1 MSGHSKWATTHRQKE
16 LVDAKRGAIFT
27 KFANIITIAA
37 RRGGDPNSNPSLR
50 AAVDRAREA
59 SMPKDN
65 IERAIKKGT
74 GELGG
79 EQVEE
84 LYYEGIVPPGVQIVV
99 KCLTDNKNRSGS
111 TVRHLFTKN
120 GGSFSAVMWN
130 FSQFGVVRVES
141 GEIKEKKMNNE
152 TLELELID
160 QGIEDFK
167 KEEEGITVYAEVKD
181 LQKIRD
187 FIEKKGLKVSSAEI
201 EYVAKDKIDL
211 AASDQEKMEKFLEE
225 LDDNEDVND
234 YYTNIANL

>member
-37 RRGGDPNSNPSLR
+37 RKGGDPNANPSLR
-50 AAVDRAREA
+50 AAIDRARDV

-79 EQVEE
+79 AVVEE
-84 LYYEGIVPPGVQIVV
+84 LFYEGILPGGIQVVV

-120 GGSFSAVMWN
+120 GGAFGAVLWN
-130 FSQFGVVRVES
+130 FSQLGVIRIANEQLT
-141 GEIKEKKMNNE
+141 EKKISHE
-152 TLELELID
+152 DLELELID
-160 QGIEDFK
+160 QNIIDFK
-167 KEEEGITVYAEVKD
+167 KEEEGITICTEIKD
-181 LQKIRD
+181 LQAVKD
-187 FIEKKGLKVSSAEI
+187 FLEGKGLEVESAEI
-201 EYVAKDKIDL
+201 EYVAKDKV
-211 AASDQEKMEKFLEE
+211 AASEEEKPKLDKFMEE

-234 YYTNIANL
+234 YYTNLL

>member
-27 KFANIITIAA
+27 KLANIITIAA
-37 RRGGDPNSNPSLR
+37 RKGGDVNANPSLR
-50 AAVDRAREA
+50 AAVDRARDA

-84 LYYEGIVPPGVQIVV
+84 LFYEGIVPPNVQVVV

-120 GGSFSAVMWN
+120 GGAFGSVLWN
-130 FSQFGVVRVES
+130 FSQLGVIRVSIASIDDKQINSE
-141 GEIKEKKMNNE
+141 G
-152 TLELELID
+152 LELELID
-160 QGIEDFK
+160 YGIIDFN
-167 KEEEGITVYAEVKD
+167 KEAEGVIIYTEIKD
-181 LQKIRD
+181 IQKIRE
-187 FIEKKGLKVSSAEI
+187 FLEVKGLKVEAAEI
-201 EYVAKDKIDL
+201 EYAAKEKIVLPAD
-211 AASDQEKMEKFLEE
+211 AQEKLDKFFEE
-225 LDDNEDVND
+225 LDDNEDVSD
-234 YYTNIANL
+234 YYTNLS